1 VGNGTRDRWI
11 GAAALAVSV
20 ALVGCGGTVRS
31 TTSST
36 KVTTPTV
43 PISAAALDAIAVQYR
58 AACQSP
64 GAAIGVRTRDGANHF
79 AMAGSLA
86 PNVTLTTE
94 SQFLAG
100 SVTKLF
106 VAVVAY
112 QLIGEHKLSL
122 DDTVDRFVPD
132 WPRGDRITVAMLLGH
147 RSGMG
152 DFGNDFSAQLRDLVL
167 ADPGRVFHYGEV
179 LALVRAVPPVAAPGA
194 VYHYSNAN
202 YIVLGAILQR
212 ITNTSLGTLMR
223 ARVITPLGLTRTIYG
238 PDDLA
243 AADAV
248 VFHGLFDVTG
258 TGHPIDIGAFP
269 RAAALTVDPAG
280 AGLFSTLPDLLTVTH
295 AVFASNTLLPAR
307 QRAALAASVSTL
319 TAHDLLLRDRYVIHG
334 HGGASP
340 GAQTIV
346 AYDAASDTTVAVWCN
361 RLDPGENEL
370 LPSVVAAHEVFTLV
384 AR

>member
-1 VGNGTRDRWI
+1 M
-11 GAAALAVSV
+11 
-20 ALVGCGGTVRS
+20 
-31 TTSST
+31 SST
-36 KVTTPTV
+36 AKPTTPAKT
-43 PISAAALDAIAVQYR
+43 AAEKIRVAPGALDAIATRYR

-64 GAAIGVRTRDGANHF
+64 GAAIGVRTSDGVDHF
-79 AMAGSLA
+79 ALAGALA
-86 PNVTLTTE
+86 PNVGLTVQ

-106 VAVVAY
+106 VATVAY
-112 QLIGEHKLSL
+112 QLVDEHKLAL
-122 DDTVDRFVPD
+122 DDTVDQFVPN
-132 WPRGDRITVAMLLGH
+132 WPRGDAITVAMLLGH

-167 ADPGRVFHYGEV
+167 ANPSRVFRYSEV
-179 LALVRAVPPVAAPGA
+179 LDLVRAVPPVAAPG
-194 VYHYSNAN
+194 VLYHYSNAN

-212 ITNTSLGTLMR
+212 VTHASLDELMQS
-223 ARVITPLGLTRTIYG
+223 RVITPLGLTRTLYS

-258 TGHPIDIGAFP
+258 TGQPIDIGAFP

-280 AGLFSTLPDLLTVTH
+280 AGMFSALPDLLTLTH
-295 AVFASNTLLPAR
+295 ALFASDALLPAH
-307 QRAALAASVSTL
+307 QRAALASSVSTL
-319 TAHDLLLRDRYVIHG
+319 TAHDLLLDGRFVIHG

-346 AYDAASDTTVAVWCN
+346 AFDATSNTTVAVWCN
-361 RLDPGENEL
+361 RLDPGTEEL
-370 LPSVVAAHEVFTLV
+370 FPSVVAAKETFELV
-384 AR
+384 AGA